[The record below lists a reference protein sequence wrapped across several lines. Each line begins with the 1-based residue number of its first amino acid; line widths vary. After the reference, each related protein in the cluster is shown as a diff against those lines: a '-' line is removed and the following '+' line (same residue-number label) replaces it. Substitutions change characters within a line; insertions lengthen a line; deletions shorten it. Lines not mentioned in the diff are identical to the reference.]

1 MGENEQA
8 VFWIAVYH
16 GSLPVLEKAAFDMQ
30 ELMDVLPLHLREDA
44 EVNDLRQV
52 TAGVDRMRARLDYWQ
67 DLADRPAV

>member
-16 GSLPVLEKAAFDMQ
+16 DSLPVLEKAAFEMQ
-30 ELMDVLPLHLREDA
+30 ELMDILPLHLRQDA
-44 EVNDLRQV
+44 EVNDLRLV